1 MKNLVKKLF
10 TKEDLAAIASAIGE
24 AEKTTAGEIRVSIRQ
39 KRRWREKKLSIEE
52 MARREFHD
60 LGMTK
65 TKDQT
70 GILIFLL
77 MDEKKFFI
85 LADKGIHTKVE
96 ETTWTKIAEEMS
108 SHFSKKN
115 FQQGIIHGVQ
125 AVGKCFLNSFRG
137 KRTIKTNF
145 RMMCMCVNIFR
156 IR

>member
-10 TKEDLAAIASAIGE
+10 TKEDLSAIAAAINE
-24 AEKTTAGEIRVSIRQ
+24 AEKITAGEIRVSIRQ
-39 KRRWREKKLSIEE
+39 KRRWRERKLSIEE

-77 MDEKKFFI
+77 MDERKFFI
-85 LADKGIHTKVE
+85 LADGGIHTKVE

-108 SHFSKKN
+108 SHFSKKK
-115 FQQGIIHGVQ
+115 FHQGLIHGVQ
-125 AVGKCFLNSFRG
+125 AVGRVLSRFFPRKAND
-137 KRTIKTNF
+137 TNELPND
-145 RMMCMCVNIFR
+145 VHVH
-156 IR
+156 

>member
-1 MKNLVKKLF
+1 MKNLLKKLF
-10 TKEDLAAIASAIGE
+10 TKEDLALIASAINE

-39 KRRWREKKLSIEE
+39 RRRWREKKLNIEE
-52 MARREFHD
+52 MARQEFHS

-96 ETTWTKIAEEMS
+96 QASWTRIAEEMS
-108 SHFSKKN
+108 SLFSKKD
-115 FQQGIIHGVQ
+115 FRQGVIHGVQ
-125 AVGKCFLNSFRG
+125 AVSKVLSQFFPQKANDKNELPND
-137 KRTIKTNF
+137 
-145 RMMCMCVNIFR
+145 VHVH
-156 IR
+156 